1 MADIDVIDYVVVHEI
16 AYKRK
21 NHGKNF
27 GTWSVNIIRII
38 NLQRVYLRI

>member
-16 AYKRK
+16 AHIKEK

-27 GTWSVNIIRII
+27 WNLSVNIIRII
-38 NLQRVYLRI
+38 NLQECI